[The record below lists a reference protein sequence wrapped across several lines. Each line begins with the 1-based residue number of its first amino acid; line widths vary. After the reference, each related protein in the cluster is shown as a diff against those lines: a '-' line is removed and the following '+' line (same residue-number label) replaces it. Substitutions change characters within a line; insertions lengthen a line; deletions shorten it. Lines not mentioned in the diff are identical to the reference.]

1 MENILL
7 YWILQ
12 SFCLLTFVFYGRVIS
27 KSKSESNY
35 WITVIPVIIVYSLIE
50 GLRWNRGVDYS
61 HYCQDLTGSLY
72 TEYSELLYLGWITV
86 FKWTGLPYWCAFIL
100 YSALL
105 IISFLQ
111 LIKNFRRSAYFSL
124 PLFYLITTLAAENL
138 IRQYLAVPFI
148 MLCMD
153 QVWRKKW
160 IIAIVFAL
168 CAVNIHYSA
177 IIPLLVIV
185 AYEICN
191 VDKIQSLV
199 GGMKIL
205 KKPYMLIVI
214 FLFTFF
220 FWKDSYMNE
229 ISKYIYMFDVSSEVH
244 GAGYLSDR
252 WLTTEGISDYSG
264 HRQISIIGRT
274 LMFLVFLPSIY
285 YGFYAIKE
293 NYKLGLCFCFSY
305 LAIIFDNIRG
315 NFEIY
320 GRVEQWFLYMIP
332 VLYAV
337 VYDQLKSENIKK
349 AYGIVLILQFFIYDF
364 VRNIGSMPYAGCAFV
379 WDN

>member
-35 WITVIPVIIVYSLIE
+35 WTTVIPVIIVYSLIE
-50 GLRWNRGVDYS
+50 GLRWNRGVDYL
-61 HYCQDLTGSLY
+61 HYCQDLTSSLY
-72 TEYSELLYLGWITV
+72 ADYSELLYLGWITV

-111 LIKNFRRSAYFSL
+111 LIRNFRRSAYFSL

-160 IIAIVFAL
+160 ITDIMFAL

-191 VDKIQSLV
+191 VDKVQSLV
-199 GGMKIL
+199 GGMKIM

-229 ISKYIYMFDVSSEVH
+229 ITKYIYMFDVSSEVH

-274 LMFLVFLPSIY
+274 LSFLVFLPSII
-285 YGFYAIKE
+285 YGFYAMKE
-293 NYKLGLCFCFSY
+293 NYKLGLCFWFSY

-315 NFEIY
+315 DFEIY
-320 GRVEQWFLYMIP
+320 SRVEQWFLYMIP

-349 AYGIVLILQFFIYDF
+349 AYGIVLILQFFIY
-364 VRNIGSMPYAGCAFV
+364 NTAL
-379 WDN
+379 N